1 MGVLDSSYIK
11 ALGVKSAGLKK
22 IFLVFQ
28 DTLSYSAPIILNAV
42 DGDGIVGDCGGYCEV
57 GDVGDV
63 GDYDDGKIDKPVPP
77 PCSRKSNPAASQSPP
92 LPGPGKKMLY
102 NICRI

>member
-28 DTLSYSAPIILNAV
+28 DTLIQ
-42 DGDGIVGDCGGYCEV
+42 
-57 GDVGDV
+57 
-63 GDYDDGKIDKPVPP
+63 
-77 PCSRKSNPAASQSPP
+77 RPAAERGGIGDPSSCME
-92 LPGPGKKMLY
+92 LDFSLCNVKSVSEVSS
-102 NICRI
+102 

>member
-28 DTLSYSAPIILNAV
+28 DTLLLVEHMSSVKLVYCKWWILVNFHAFVDVDVKAV
-42 DGDGIVGDCGGYCEV
+42 D
-57 GDVGDV
+57 
-63 GDYDDGKIDKPVPP
+63 
-77 PCSRKSNPAASQSPP
+77 
-92 LPGPGKKMLY
+92 
-102 NICRI
+102 

>member
-28 DTLSYSAPIILNAV
+28 DTLSYSAHVSPIILNAV
-42 DGDGIVGDCGGYCEV
+42 DGDGIVGDC
-57 GDVGDV
+57 
-63 GDYDDGKIDKPVPP
+63 DGMV
-77 PCSRKSNPAASQSPP
+77 
-92 LPGPGKKMLY
+92 L
-102 NICRI
+102 